1 MPLYEEVTTQTTTD
15 CGCKNKRGTKTK
27 KW

>member
-1 MPLYEEVTTQTTTD
+1 LYEEVTTQTTTD

>member
-1 MPLYEEVTTQTTTD
+1 LYEEVTTQTTTD
-15 CGCKNKRGTKTK
+15 CGCKNKRGTKAK